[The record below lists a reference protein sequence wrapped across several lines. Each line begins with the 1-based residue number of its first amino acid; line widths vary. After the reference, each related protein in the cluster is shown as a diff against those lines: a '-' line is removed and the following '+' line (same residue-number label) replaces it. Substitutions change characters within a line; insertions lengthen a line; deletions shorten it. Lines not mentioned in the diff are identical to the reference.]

1 MKECLKCGKEIEE
14 NSLYCPHC
22 GTKQVKKEDGFF
34 KRLFKYTKN
43 YVMEEP
49 KKENSLL
56 RFMASSMNIAFILLI
71 IYSVLCGLY
80 DFLGLLGLFVFLK
93 FGNFVELLVSIPS
106 LLGDILVIVVS
117 LRGIKEITKLGNQA
131 LEDEKSKEI
140 LIRIFS
146 GGIVFIILIFLV
158 LLN

>member
-1 MKECLKCGKEIEE
+1 MKECIKCGKEIEE

-22 GTKQVKKEDGFF
+22 GTKQVEKKDGFF
-34 KRLFKYTKN
+34 KKLFKYTKN
-43 YVMEEP
+43 YIMEEP
-49 KKENSLL
+49 EKENSLV
-56 RFMASSMNIAFILLI
+56 RFMTSSMNIAFILLV
-71 IYSVLCGLY
+71 IYAVLCGLY
-80 DFLGLLGLFVFLK
+80 DFLGLFVFLK
-93 FGNFVELLVSIPS
+93 YGNFVELLVSVPS
-106 LLGDILVIVVS
+106 LLGAILVIVVS

-140 LIRIFS
+140 LTKIFS